1 MIMQTRITDEHKP
14 AVAEGGPNRGNTMKR
29 IFFAMICL
37 ASLAATATAADKW
50 KDLTEKDGLPGVG
63 IQFLRQDSTG
73 TIWIG
78 TETGLGVFKD
88 GNFSVVFKDRPVWDV
103 FELGGGKFLVG
114 TSRGA
119 TLLGGAQPLSFLAD
133 STVTGFVRYDANT
146 VWAIAKDPSTGRNA
160 LVAFDGAGFAPVAA
174 LKDQKITGIYRTSD
188 GVIWISISG
197 NGLIAVDPKTGP
209 AAAARHLQGAEVTAM
224 KEDSGKRLWFG
235 LSQRGLLVYD
245 GKGFT
250 PHLTREAKGSTILA
264 IEEDAKGTL
273 WAATND
279 RGLFRYQGDTW
290 THDLKDESGIS
301 TMQPTSDGRIWISSQ
316 TIGGLRY
323 WDGAKWV
330 VSLESPMMMRCILET
345 KDKQIWAG
353 GILDGLHIKK

>member
-1 MIMQTRITDEHKP
+1 MKP
-14 AVAEGGPNRGNTMKR
+14 IYFA
-29 IFFAMICL
+29 IFCL
-37 ASLAATATAADKW
+37 ASLAATATAADTW
-50 KDLTEKDGLPGVG
+50 KDLTGKDGLPGTG

-78 TETGLGVFKD
+78 TESGLGVFKD
-88 GNFSVVFKDRPVWDV
+88 ANFSVVFKNRQAWDV
-103 FELGGGKFLVG
+103 FELGGGRFLAG
-114 TSRGA
+114 TSRGV
-119 TLLGGAQPLSFLAD
+119 TLLGGDQPLSFLAG

-146 VWAIAKDPSTGRNA
+146 VWAIAKDPSTGRNT
-160 LVAFDGAGFAPVAA
+160 LVAFDGADFAPVDA
-174 LKDQKITGIYRTSD
+174 LKDQKFTGIYRTSD

-197 NGLIAVDPKTGP
+197 NGLITVDPATGP
-209 AAAARHLQGAEVTAM
+209 GAAVRHLEGAEVTAM

-245 GKGFT
+245 GNGFT
-250 PHLTREAKGSTILA
+250 PHLTREAKGSTILT
-264 IEEDAKGTL
+264 IEEDAKGAI

-290 THDLKDESGIS
+290 TNDLKDEGGIS

-316 TIGGLRY
+316 ATGGLRY
-323 WDGAKWV
+323 WDGSKWV

-345 KDKQIWAG
+345 RDKQIWAG
-353 GILDGLHIKK
+353 GILDGLHIKQ